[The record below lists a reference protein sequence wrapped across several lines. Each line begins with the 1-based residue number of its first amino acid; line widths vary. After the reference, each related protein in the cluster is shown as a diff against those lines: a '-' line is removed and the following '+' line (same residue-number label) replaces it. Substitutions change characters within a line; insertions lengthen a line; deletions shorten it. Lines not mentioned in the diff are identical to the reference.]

1 MLVMMLQQKPGQ
13 ASPVL
18 ALFIWLQM
26 MMIMMTTDNDAY
38 DEYDYDSGDD
48 DVAAEA
54 WLQKL
59 ALC

>member
-18 ALFIWLQM
+18 ALFTWLQM

-38 DEYDYDSGDD
+38 DEYDNGSGDD

-54 WLQKL
+54 WL
-59 ALC
+59 

>member
-18 ALFIWLQM
+18 ALITWLQM

-38 DEYDYDSGDD
+38 DEYDYGSGDD
-48 DVAAEA
+48 DVAEEA
-54 WLQKL
+54 WL
-59 ALC
+59 